1 MLFEPGTASE
11 SAIFWR
17 DSTARRRPLNISLVR
32 PRAIHRFVPH
42 PIDPPIPKD
51 AVVLGRWMR
60 GQTIKLADR
69 HYRIKELSQTNVK
82 VIPENAVTVDIAK
95 KLGVPKEDIKNEER
109 ALGKAEILKFFE
121 SAAEESRASSQASRV

>member
-1 MLFEPGTASE
+1 M
-11 SAIFWR
+11 
-17 DSTARRRPLNISLVR
+17 
-32 PRAIHRFVPH
+32 
-42 PIDPPIPKD
+42 
-51 AVVLGRWMR
+51 GRWMR